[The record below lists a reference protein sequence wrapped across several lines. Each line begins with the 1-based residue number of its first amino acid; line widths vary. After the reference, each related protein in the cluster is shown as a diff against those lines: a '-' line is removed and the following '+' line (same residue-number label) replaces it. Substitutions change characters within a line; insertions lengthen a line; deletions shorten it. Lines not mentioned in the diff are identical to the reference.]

1 MPETAVGG
9 FVSSL
14 FGGTAAAG
22 AGAAAGTAAAGA
34 GAAAGG
40 SSLAAT
46 LGAAA
51 SAASA
56 GLAISNA
63 LNKPNPPAA
72 PTVKPPVALPNPVAV
87 QQQETTMAAQQMNMS
102 GRQSTLLTN
111 PLGATGATT
120 LGG

>member
-1 MPETAVGG
+1 MPETAIGG

-22 AGAAAGTAAAGA
+22 AAAGGTAAA

-63 LNKPNPPAA
+63 LNQPKQPTA
-72 PTVKPPVALPNPVAV
+72 PTVKAPVALPNPAAV
-87 QQQETTMAAQQMNMS
+87 QQQETTLAAQAVNQS
-102 GRQSTLLTN
+102 GRQSTLLTS
-111 PLGATGATT
+111 PLGTTGATT